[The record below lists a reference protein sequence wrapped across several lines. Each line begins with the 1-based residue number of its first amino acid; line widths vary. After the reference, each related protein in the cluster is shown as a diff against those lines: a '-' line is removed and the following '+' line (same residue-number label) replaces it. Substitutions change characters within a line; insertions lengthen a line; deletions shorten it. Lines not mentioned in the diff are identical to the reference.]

1 MPQWRPVERT
11 VTAKEGRLRQH
22 PVEEGGMTIYL
33 ELPLASSS
41 LAWEGEAKALGLGAC
56 TGHRSDQ
63 EILLTVNLA

>member
-1 MPQWRPVERT
+1 
-11 VTAKEGRLRQH
+11 
-22 PVEEGGMTIYL
+22 MTIYL